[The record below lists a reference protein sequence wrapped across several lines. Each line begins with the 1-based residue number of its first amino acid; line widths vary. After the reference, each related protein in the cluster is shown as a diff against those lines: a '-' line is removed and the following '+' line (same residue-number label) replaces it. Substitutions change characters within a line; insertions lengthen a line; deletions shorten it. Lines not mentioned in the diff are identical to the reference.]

1 MEGEGCPIAQAKPK
15 HQIIRTP
22 TGLAVVLASTGLEY
36 SHCGDRGMLLSD
48 DN

>member
-1 MEGEGCPIAQAKPK
+1 MKGGGYLTTQEKPK
-15 HQIIRTP
+15 HQITRTP

-36 SHCGDRGMLLSD
+36 SHCGDKGMLLSD